1 MLENIKEKLRVLIYG
16 EPKTGLPISS
26 IKGTT
31 HVCMPDE
38 RVDFNTWAITM
49 QVSSKTK
56 SAKTNYYENNR
67 KMD

>member
-1 MLENIKEKLRVLIYG
+1 MLTEIKKKVLEALYG
-16 EPKTGLPISS
+16 VPCSGVPLSS

-38 RVDFNTWAITM
+38 RVDFNTWATTM

-56 SAKTNYYENNR
+56 GAKTEYYGDIK